1 MRDLRP
7 LALPVAVGILAA
19 IVLWPS
25 DSEASAPPSPP
36 RGPIVPGG
44 SILSRYGLRRT
55 ASGDRMTHYGIDL
68 SARRGTPVLSPL
80 RGTVAAVYADGEV
93 SGYGNLVVVRYGDLG
108 LLYAHLD
115 TIGVSVGQTVD
126 AGQPIGTVG
135 STDSTEDGFS
145 SSGSHLHLEVM
156 VPAAGRVERELVH
169 FTQTTPP
176 RSDPEA
182 WAAASGLRLV

>member
-1 MRDLRP
+1 MPDLRP

-25 DSEASAPPSPP
+25 SSEASAPPPPP

-55 ASGDRMTHYGIDL
+55 ASGGRMTHYGIDL
-68 SARRGTPVLSPL
+68 SARRGTPVLSPA
-80 RGTVAAVYADGEV
+80 RGTVASVYVDGEV

-115 TIGVSVGQTVD
+115 TIGVRAGQVVE

-135 STDSTEDGFS
+135 STDSTEGGFS

-182 WAAASGLRLV
+182 WAAASGVRLV

>member
-7 LALPVAVGILAA
+7 LALPIAVGILAA
-19 IVLWPS
+19 IVFWPS
-25 DSEASAPPSPP
+25 SSEASAPPQ

-55 ASGDRMTHYGIDL
+55 ASGGRMTHYGLDL

-80 RGTVAAVYADGEV
+80 RGTVAAVYSDGEV

-115 TIGVSVGQTVD
+115 TIGVRVGQVVE

-135 STDSTEDGFS
+135 STDSTENGFS
-145 SSGSHLHLEVM
+145 SSGAHLHLEVM
-156 VPAAGRVERELVH
+156 VPATGRVERELVH

-182 WAAASGLRLV
+182 WASASGVRLV